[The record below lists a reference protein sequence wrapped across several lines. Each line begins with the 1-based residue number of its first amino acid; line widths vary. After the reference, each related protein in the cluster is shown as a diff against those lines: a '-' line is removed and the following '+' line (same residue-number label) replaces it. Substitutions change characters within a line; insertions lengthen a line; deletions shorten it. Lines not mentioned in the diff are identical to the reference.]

1 MLLEMGNTLQKEAS
15 CTTQCK
21 TKPIYSNN
29 GPGSQS
35 KFQVS
40 QSEPLWFVNWF
51 WPKAKL
57 WVRAKN
63 WLRDTFISTTTFFMV
78 THADSF
84 ISPHFPQSNRNSD
97 YSIILYRTIN
107 VFNDKINLTTQ
118 VNGIFFIELEKYS
131 DEKQNS
137 LCVKHS
143 LLEFAPETSI
153 KSISSGNPSFNSK
166 R

>member
-1 MLLEMGNTLQKEAS
+1 MDQEANQSFKSVNPNPSDLWIGFDQK
-15 CTTQCK
+15 
-21 TKPIYSNN
+21 
-29 GPGSQS
+29 QS
-35 KFQVS
+35 S
-40 QSEPLWFVNWF
+40 GSEPQIGWETLLSQQPPSLWSRMQI
-51 WPKAKL
+51 P
-57 WVRAKN
+57 
-63 WLRDTFISTTTFFMV
+63 SYP
-78 THADSF
+78 
-84 ISPHFPQSNRNSD
+84 PHFPQSNRNSD
-97 YSIILYRTIN
+97 YSIIVYRTIN